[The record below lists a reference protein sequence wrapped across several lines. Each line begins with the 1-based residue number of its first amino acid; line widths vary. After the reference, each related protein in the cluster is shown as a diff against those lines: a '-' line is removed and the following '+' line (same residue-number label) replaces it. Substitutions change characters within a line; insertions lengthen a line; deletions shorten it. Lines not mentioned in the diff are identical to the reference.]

1 MKKNT
6 KATKKVG
13 LIGITANMFLL
24 IIKFTGGMLFKSQGL
39 IADSVNSFG
48 DVFASSF
55 TYIGGAISSK
65 PEDKGHHFGHSKAE
79 YVATFLIGIFMI
91 IAGGNTVYKGWETIV
106 NKEQF
111 IFSPLLVAVPIIT
124 ILVKATLYLY
134 TNSIGKKTK
143 NSLVLANSKDHRND
157 VLISLGVLI
166 GIICGMY
173 GYYFVDGLAGILIS
187 IIIILTGISISKEA
201 FDILIDRSIDANIS
215 EKLRSKITELEGIN
229 HIDSIKSKPTGDGY
243 ILVVRVSV
251 DPDMTVRD
259 SHKIAGKIRKDL
271 KQDENVYDVVVHVNP
286 DEEEL

>member
-1 MKKNT
+1 
-6 KATKKVG
+6 
-13 LIGITANMFLL
+13 
-24 IIKFTGGMLFKSQGL
+24 MLFKSQGL
-39 IADSVNSFG
+39 IADAVNSFG

-55 TYIGGAISSK
+55 TYIGGVISSK
-65 PEDKGHHFGHSKAE
+65 PEDNGHHFGHSKAE

-124 ILVKATLYLY
+124 ILVKATLYFY

-157 VLISLGVLI
+157 VLISSGVLI
-166 GIICGMY
+166 GIIFGMY
-173 GYYFVDGLAGILIS
+173 GYYFVDGIAGIVIS
-187 IIIILTGISISKEA
+187 TIIILTGINISKEA

-215 EKLRSKITELEGIN
+215 EKLKEKITGLEGVN

-243 ILVVRVSV
+243 MLVVRISV

-259 SHKIAGKIRKDL
+259 SHKIAGKIRENL
-271 KQDENVYDVVVHVNP
+271 RQDENVYDAVVHVNP